1 MDISRTS
8 TFVSKTSTYASRSSS
23 NIASER
29 SLRVQVAPELL
40 RGVPLHECLSG
51 WAKHWS
57 SSSGMF
63 SAKEGVDSYTLSRQ
77 TTRFHNFLSHDWG
90 TSRWLKLTALL
101 VIFNSRAAAVASLV
115 VSVFS
120 GILRA
125 SNILPDGSWAVAMGY
140 LTFFIFFCFWQRI
153 RAVFKPRMVF
163 LDKLC
168 IAQHDAALKE
178 QGIMGL
184 AAFLDRSEKLTVL
197 WSPRYFHRLWCT
209 YEISTFLRKVDGNAQ
224 IEMMPV
230 KLSFL
235 LCINAVKW
243 FIMTIGA
250 HIIMDSS
257 DHELRSL
264 GRSLAVA
271 GPCVLLAGSMVPWTY
286 FVGIGMMEDLS
297 KMPQQLTSFRIQDA
311 GSACCSH
318 NHRHPETQEAIG
330 CDRDLVFATLQAWLG
345 RGGDRTEK
353 YLDDFNKLVRQRLAP
368 AVLNTVG
375 GDNLPVGYTL
385 YMTASCHIPF
395 ISNSIVALTRGPP
408 AGYSGGDAVIWAV
421 RICVDWAFISLL
433 AVMTTRLNFF
443 LCEYGFRILQ
453 KTTTKSRLGLAF
465 VLSQLVIL
473 FVSGFWVGH
482 LQMSHRLDDK
492 SWLPLLPFLILLSV
506 TTVLFRKGKRATS
519 KQSAKECRGDAA
531 DDGPRKEDLPD
542 IHADSETGSTFEV

>member
-8 TFVSKTSTYASRSSS
+8 TYVSKTSTYASKSSS
-23 NIASER
+23 NIASQR
-29 SLRVQVAPELL
+29 SLRVQIAPELL
-40 RGVPLHECLSG
+40 RGVTLHECLSG

-57 SSSGMF
+57 SSGGMF

-101 VIFNSRAAAVASLV
+101 VIFNSRAAAVGTLA
-115 VSVFS
+115 VSVLS

-125 SNILPDGSWAVAMGY
+125 SGILPDGSWAVATGY

-197 WSPRYFHRLWCT
+197 WSPRYFQRLWCT

-224 IEMMPV
+224 IEMMPL

-235 LCINAVKW
+235 LCVNAVKW

-264 GRSLAVA
+264 SRSLAVA

-286 FVGIGMMEDLS
+286 FVGIGMMEDPGGVEYFDFWNPRFLVGLRKQKVAVIAVS
-297 KMPQQLTSFRIQDA
+297 LTV
-311 GSACCSH
+311 
-318 NHRHPETQEAIG
+318 
-330 CDRDLVFATLQAWLG
+330 RDP
-345 RGGDRTEK
+345 RTCP
-353 YLDDFNKLVRQRLAP
+353 RCHIS
-368 AVLNTVG
+368 
-375 GDNLPVGYTL
+375 LPVSGSRMLGVPAALIT
-385 YMTASCHIPF
+385 
-395 ISNSIVALTRGPP
+395 IVIQRPKRLSAATEILCRP
-408 AGYSGGDAVIWAV
+408 ACYS
-421 RICVDWAFISLL
+421 
-433 AVMTTRLNFF
+433 
-443 LCEYGFRILQ
+443 
-453 KTTTKSRLGLAF
+453 
-465 VLSQLVIL
+465 
-473 FVSGFWVGH
+473 VSH
-482 LQMSHRLDDK
+482 D
-492 SWLPLLPFLILLSV
+492 
-506 TTVLFRKGKRATS
+506 
-519 KQSAKECRGDAA
+519 
-531 DDGPRKEDLPD
+531 
-542 IHADSETGSTFEV
+542 